1 MDLLQ
6 RIEQSVEWPENAPT
20 VRITVSTLN
29 ALQDARYRAYL
40 TAMREWFTAETE
52 ADMADMDEWSD
63 ADLSANIPALNLG
76 VIWAQNMAALI
87 RVEERTPEDS
97 EGKGRDWGTIP
108 IPAEWKEPGAYMD
121 TVPAALIYAW
131 NEAAE
136 IVNPSLWNAGDDDES
151 KKNDGDSGNG

>member
-1 MDLLQ
+1 MDLLN
-6 RIEQSVEWPENAPT
+6 RVEQMVEWPENAPS

-40 TAMREWFTAETE
+40 TSMRDWFAAETGANME
-52 ADMADMDEWSD
+52 EMDEWSD

-76 VIWAQNMAALI
+76 VIWAQNMGALI
-87 RVEERTPEDS
+87 RVEERVPEN
-97 EGKGRDWGTIP
+97 EGKGRGWETIP
-108 IPAEWKEPGAYMD
+108 IPAEWKEPAAYMD

-136 IVNPSLWNAGDDDES
+136 LANPSLWNAGDDDES
-151 KKNDGDSGNG
+151 KKNAADSGSG